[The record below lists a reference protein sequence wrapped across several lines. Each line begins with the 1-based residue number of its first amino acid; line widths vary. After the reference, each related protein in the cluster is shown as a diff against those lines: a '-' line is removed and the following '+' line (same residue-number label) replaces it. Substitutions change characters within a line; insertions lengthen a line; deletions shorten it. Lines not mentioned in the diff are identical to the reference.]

1 MIANNVNVPTI
12 TLPIGVDATSIN
24 TVYITNG
31 GGKNYTVN
39 VKTGIKPAILLSNV
53 AINHT
58 WTITAS
64 SIPQF
69 NPEITLQYADAEGNA
84 GFNGA
89 GSMEVGVHNGTAW
102 QIASPGVSPIGT
114 PAARKVIF
122 TNSLFGPTVIT
133 NPGGL
138 SYPLAVSSLDPSISG
153 IQLLPNVV
161 NRETLLQVKSSKAMK
176 TN

>member
-89 GSMEVGVHNGTAW
+89 GSMEVGVHNGTA
-102 QIASPGVSPIGT
+102 
-114 PAARKVIF
+114 
-122 TNSLFGPTVIT
+122 
-133 NPGGL
+133 
-138 SYPLAVSSLDPSISG
+138 
-153 IQLLPNVV
+153 
-161 NRETLLQVKSSKAMK
+161 
-176 TN
+176 